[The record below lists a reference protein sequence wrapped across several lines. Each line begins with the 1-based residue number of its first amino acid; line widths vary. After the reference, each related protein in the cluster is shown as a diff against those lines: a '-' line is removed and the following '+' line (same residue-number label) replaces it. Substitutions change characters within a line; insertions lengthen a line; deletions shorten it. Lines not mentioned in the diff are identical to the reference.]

1 MARPAN
7 TMEMATL
14 TMTVT
19 PHLKYYLEKM
29 GARGLFVGTTA
40 ADVAK
45 QILSEHVREMM
56 FAGKIKEEDLVVEN
70 GKAKPA
76 DG

>member
-1 MARPAN
+1 
-7 TMEMATL
+7 MEMATL

-29 GARGLFVGTTA
+29 GATGLFVGSTA

-56 FAGKIKEEDLVVEN
+56 FQGKIKEEELVVEH
-70 GKAKPA
+70 GKAKRIN
-76 DG
+76 G